1 MHIVYTDIKQRPISH
16 PELNLKLR
24 MTSVSNIS
32 VEINLGQHVLR
43 YDMQTS
49 KKESHLLTVQLKLVA
64 QRQMTSQSYI

>member
-1 MHIVYTDIKQRPISH
+1 LYIVYTDIKQRPISH
-16 PELNLKLR
+16 PELNHKLK
-24 MTSVSNIS
+24 MTSVSDIS